1 MADTRLIER
10 WLPIAEIGVESTRER
25 TPMTPFPAPNRLHVW
40 WARRPLVASR
50 AAVLAS
56 LLPADADRD
65 RFLHVLGIHGDP
77 VAAKRRISAANRT
90 GERLGAGAYGYPR
103 AFGYIPDDADRIW
116 LHENAVRN
124 AVVLDPTA
132 GGGSVPFESVRAGLY
147 TVANDLNPVA
157 ALIERATVEWP
168 ARFGASLRGTVEELG
183 ERLTNTVRE
192 RLAGVF
198 PEEPREYTRP
208 DGYLWARTVTCPY
221 CDGLVPLS
229 PNWRL
234 APGGTG
240 VRLTPHLGGGP
251 GSEGRTCTF
260 EVVDSAAEQS
270 PGTVSRGAGDCPY
283 TDCGRIIDGDVI
295 KAQAQAGRMGEQLY
309 AVVYKERVEVRT
321 KTGRIRKKWVRGYR
335 APRPE
340 DDNGAAVRARL
351 DEKLPEWEAFDL
363 VPSETVGAISNYDRG
378 HKLYGMNKWTDL
390 FSPRQLLCHGTS
402 VEVFRE
408 MLDADRAAGLL
419 DETRKAAYGYLAL
432 TLDTLLN
439 YNNRAGR
446 WDNTTGRVR
455 SIFDRHGFAFVWS
468 YAEMVPLVAG
478 VGYDWAVEKT
488 AKCIAELVALVRP
501 DAPARDGD
509 LFDGTDHTGR
519 AAGGKRTEH
528 SGVTSATPPT
538 PVAADSTGHAAP
550 ASRGGPDDHGDDSEA
565 PRRSA
570 RTSGLPMATQPTR
583 QTEATKQDLPPPPI
597 TITCKPGDS
606 LDHLG
611 DASIDVVVMDPPYY
625 DNVMYAELSD
635 FFYVWLKRTA
645 GHVFPELF
653 RRQLTDKENE
663 AVANPAKFRGEKG
676 ARALAGQDYRERMA
690 AIFAECR
697 RVLKADGI
705 MTLMFTHKATGAWDA
720 LTKGLIESGFVIT
733 ASWPINTEAE
743 GSLHIKDK
751 AAANST
757 IFLVCRPR
765 AEGRSGS
772 AAPGEPGEAG
782 RDGAAHYP
790 EQIAPARASPDR
802 IDRSEAGPEG
812 ADRLPERIAPARALD
827 PIGRS
832 GAGQSQDATRAR
844 HQVGEEP
851 AIYGPTDR
859 PRTGPGDPDERAVQ
873 EAPGVYTPAPQDAP
887 DLYWEDVEPR
897 VARAVRARVGEFQDA
912 GIAGVDLYLASFGP
926 ALEEF
931 SRHWPLKR
939 GTPREPPA
947 ERRRRRQQVLLDDE
961 AWDPY
966 ATTPEDALDAAR
978 REVKRWRLEQLTHL
992 KADADLDP
1000 ATAFFVLA
1008 WDAFRAPAFS
1018 YDEALRFARAV
1029 GIDLDGDIVD
1039 RLAKKKGSNLHLWD
1053 SAQRAAKGALGPP
1066 DGSQGMIDA
1075 IHRAAHVAR
1084 TRSLQAARELL
1095 AEAQTD
1101 KDPRFFAALEAV
1113 LEVLPV
1119 SRAFTGIDVEG
1130 EAAAAGDDFE
1140 ALYNLAR
1147 LAYRDEVGEPEQL
1160 KLWREDG

>member
-1 MADTRLIER
+1 MTA
-10 WLPIAEIGVESTRER
+10 LPPTYY
-25 TPMTPFPAPNRLHVW
+25 LHVW

-77 VAAKRRISAANRT
+77 VAA
-90 GERLGAGAYGYPR
+90 
-103 AFGYIPDDADRIW
+103 
-116 LHENAVRN
+116 RN
-124 AVVLDPTA
+124 AVDRARRMGVRVANPYDYNRAFSYSPDTDDASWLKREIGDRFSAEIRVLDPTA
-132 GGGSVPFESVRAGLY
+132 GGGSIPFETTRLRLAS
-147 TVANDLNPVA
+147 VANDLNPVA
-157 ALIERATVEWP
+157 SLIMKATVEWP
-168 ARFGASLRGTVEELG
+168 RIPSIQALEEFEFVAGQWRRRLEEELDACFVQRG
-183 ERLTNTVRE
+183 SPDRADLT
-192 RLAGVF
+192 
-198 PEEPREYTRP
+198 
-208 DGYLWARTVTCPY
+208 YLWARTVTCPY

-234 APGGTG
+234 APDGTG
-240 VRLTPHLGGGP
+240 VRLKPHVDGGADGEGGNP
-251 GSEGRTCTF
+251 ARAAAGRAGGDSSLRPQDDDDDAGRRPAHRGRVCGFEIVGSAG
-260 EVVDSAAEQS
+260 EQS
-270 PGTVSRGAGDCPY
+270 PGTVAHGDGTCPFP
-283 TDCGRIIDGDVI
+283 DCGRVIDGDVI
-295 KAQAQAGRMGEQLY
+295 KEQAQAGRMGEQLF

-321 KTGRIRKKWVRGYR
+321 KTGRIREKWVRGYR

-340 DDNGAAVRARL
+340 DDNGAAIRARL
-351 DEKLPEWEAFDL
+351 AEKLPEWEAFDL
-363 VPSETVGAISNYDRG
+363 VPSESYDYMYSDRS
-378 HKLYGMNKWTDL
+378 KIYGVSKWTDL

-408 MLDADRAAGLL
+408 MLDADRAASRL
-419 DETRKAAYGYLAL
+419 DEARKAAYGYLAL

-455 SIFDRHGFAFVWS
+455 SIFDRHDFAFVWS
-468 YAEMVPLVAG
+468 YAEMAPLVAG

-488 AKCIAELVALVRP
+488 AKCIAELVTLVRP
-501 DAPARDGD
+501 DAPAAGNGD
-509 LFDGTDHTGR
+509 LFDGIDRTSRTGDTGRTGQTGGTGHTRRTNHNDGADRADRADDGNGPFQVQNPEGTNRSGRTAGAARTDHASR
-519 AAGGKRTEH
+519 ADHIDPGGDEAP
-528 SGVTSATPPT
+528 TSA
-538 PVAADSTGHAAP
+538 
-550 ASRGGPDDHGDDSEA
+550 
-565 PRRSA
+565 
-570 RTSGLPMATQPTR
+570 
-583 QTEATKQDLPPPPI
+583 PPPI

-697 RVLKADGI
+697 RVLKPDGI
-705 MTLMFTHKATGAWDA
+705 MTLMFTHKAAGAWDA

-765 AEGRSGS
+765 ADSRSGS
-772 AAPGEPGEAG
+772 AGPGEPSDAG
-782 RDGAAHYP
+782 QKD
-790 EQIAPARASPDR
+790 
-802 IDRSEAGPEG
+802 
-812 ADRLPERIAPARALD
+812 ADRLLERIALSHTPLD
-827 PIGRS
+827 SVDRG
-832 GAGQSQDATRAR
+832 GYEQSQDAA
-844 HQVGEEP
+844 
-851 AIYGPTDR
+851 PT
-859 PRTGPGDPDERAVQ
+859 PLQVQ
-873 EAPGVYTPAPQDAP
+873 EAPGVYTSTPQDTP

-978 REVKRWRLEQLTHL
+978 REVKRWILEQLTHL

-1000 ATAFFVLA
+1000 STSFFVLA
-1008 WDAFRAPAFS
+1008 WHAFRAPVFP
-1018 YDEALRFARAV
+1018 YDEALKLARAV
-1029 GIDLDGDIVD
+1029 GVDLDGDVVD

-1053 SAQRAAKGALGPP
+1053 SAQRAAKGTLGPA
-1066 DGSQGMIDA
+1066 DGSQGMIGA
-1075 IHRAAHVAR
+1075 IHRAAHTAR

-1095 AEAQTD
+1095 ADAQTD
-1101 KDPRFFAALEAV
+1101 RDPRFFVALEAV

-1119 SRAFTGIDVEG
+1119 SKAFTSIDVEG
-1130 EAAAAGDDFE
+1130 ETAAASDDFE

-1147 LAYRDEVGEPEQL
+1147 LAYRDEIGEPEQL
-1160 KLWREDG
+1160 KLWRDGGG